1 VRRPCVAPAWSAR
14 TSLLGQ
20 IERRRYAPQM
30 SSGGLRAATRV
41 ALIRL
46 GVTALVSFSSFGC
59 SREETQ
65 GGGGAAPSTPP
76 QPASATAPPP
86 ALLDLGVGTKFLV
99 YRDAEARVFVQRLG
113 YPEAQRFDFSGL
125 GAEAPAQISG
135 LALAP
140 DDSVL
145 AMSFKTA
152 DGRARSAL
160 LDV

>member
-1 VRRPCVAPAWSAR
+1 
-14 TSLLGQ
+14 
-20 IERRRYAPQM
+20 
-30 SSGGLRAATRV
+30 AT
-41 ALIRL
+41 
-46 GVTALVSFSSFGC
+46 
-59 SREETQ
+59 
-65 GGGGAAPSTPP
+65 P
-76 QPASATAPPP
+76 PPP
-86 ALLDLGVGTKFLV
+86 ALLDLGVGTRLLV

-160 LDV
+160 LDVRTRSVMRHFAGGFPRGGRGGGGAAAPGRDRRLRGGEGGQRPALAKGPG